1 MLIQKMNV
9 KQCETDVV
17 LLTKST
23 HVYLVHV
30 EEQHYLYITD
40 IKNQRHVPVLF
51 AIFNSNDEAI
61 IFIEEFWSQRKIVQ
75 QYETSFLNTQDKP
88 ATDRQIETTQG
99 NATTYGETTWYFA
112 KAKCQ
117 QRMKLIVELLKNGIQ
132 ELPDRKETE
141 LEKLMK
147 PE

>member
-1 MLIQKMNV
+1 MLIQRMNV
-9 KQCETDVV
+9 KQCETDVI

-23 HVYLVHV
+23 HAYLVHV
-30 EEQHYLYITD
+30 EEQHYLYVTD
-40 IKNQRHVPVLF
+40 IKNQRHVPVLL
-51 AIFNSNDEAI
+51 ATFNSGDEAI
-61 IFIEEFWSQRKIVQ
+61 AFIEEFWSQRKIVQ
-75 QYETSFLNTQDKP
+75 QYEASFLNTQDKP